1 MLHHFPSGFIF
12 PNFSIEMHEQLAFVT
27 GEATGIFQAILLESQ
42 LQYSSSVY
50 CFMTALFYNKFL
62 NSFPQT
68 IQVDLS

>member
-1 MLHHFPSGFIF
+1 
-12 PNFSIEMHEQLAFVT
+12 MHEQLAFVT
-27 GEATGIFQAILLESQ
+27 SEATAIFQAILLESQ

-62 NSFPQT
+62 NGLPQT